1 MSPQARHLLPLHE
14 RLMIEPFKWT
24 RYYDDTAS
32 SESGDNLLRLVPQAD
47 SIQRFVGLIYLGQ
60 VPSRLRRN
68 AVMFPLMAD

>member
-1 MSPQARHLLPLHE
+1 
-14 RLMIEPFKWT
+14 MIRQVQRAGIIFV
-24 RYYDDTAS
+24 
-32 SESGDNLLRLVPQAD
+32 RLVPQAD